1 MGKVRV
7 FWQALFSYTF
17 TGQKTRSS
25 KCQSWDGDDRKNHPC
40 PGYVATVF
48 FFLFSN
54 SKKSILSQK
63 KKNTKSWISPPPS
76 GGVRHTCVFSLRREL
91 QKPIRVGKTVINIR
105 TKTRVRLLNTLVT
118 QCNVPLWKFLWLRSF
133 GQKERWYLSKKTHLS
148 RRAGKSFRFT
158 QSKPLKKKPSRFFL
172 KTV

>member
-63 KKNTKSWISPPPS
+63 KKEHKKLDLSPPIPPPPIPKR
-76 GGVRHTCVFSLRREL
+76 GGELNVGLTRLPLWNRFWKMARRLGLRFKHHSFRNEPHL
-91 QKPIRVGKTVINIR
+91 FWGGASYLCLLAKAWV
-105 TKTRVRLLNTLVT
+105 TKTNTG
-118 QCNVPLWKFLWLRSF
+118 WKDSYKYQDKNTCAFA
-133 GQKERWYLSKKTHLS
+133 QH
-148 RRAGKSFRFT
+148 
-158 QSKPLKKKPSRFFL
+158 PCHPM
-172 KTV
+172 